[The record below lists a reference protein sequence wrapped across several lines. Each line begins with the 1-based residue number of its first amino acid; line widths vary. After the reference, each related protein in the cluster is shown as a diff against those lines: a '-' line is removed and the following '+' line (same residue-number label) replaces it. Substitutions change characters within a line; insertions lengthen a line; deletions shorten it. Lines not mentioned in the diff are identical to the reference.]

1 MPDAIH
7 FRLKVS
13 LLALAEELDY
23 TRAAERLETPPAK
36 LREDIADLERRLCI
50 KLVERE
56 DQQQVYLTEEGSF
69 LAKLFQSFS
78 TVRNGISRKSDKH
91 PG

>member
-23 TRAAERLETPPAK
+23 TRAAKRLETSPAQ
-36 LREDIADLERRLCI
+36 LREDVAELERRLCI
-50 KLVERE
+50 KLVQGE
-56 DQQQVYLTEEGSF
+56 DQQQVYLTEEGLF

-78 TVRNGISRKSDKH
+78 TVRNGISRKSDRH
-91 PG
+91 PN